1 MNRNALWTSICLA
14 VCLVAAGA
22 RAEDREGSKDHPLIT
37 RYPGSTIDAYDQKE
51 FDEYNMHVGKCIQNP
66 NDAGDWKCKDQRL
79 EGKFTFIHY
88 ELPKGRSTL
97 EVFRNYQQAL
107 QKAGFQEVYKC
118 VDQQEC
124 GSEPGGTDYKMHY
137 YGSWKNRYLAARL
150 PRREGDVWLALNVV
164 EPEVNMVVVEVKP
177 MEGGLIT
184 VDAAAL
190 ANDIARTG
198 HSAVYGIY
206 FDTGKADVKPESDAG
221 LGEIAKLLKQDAALK
236 LHVVGHTDNVGD
248 LKSNM
253 DLSRRRAEAVVK
265 VLTGKHGIAPDRLD
279 AYGVGPL
286 SPVAANADDDGR
298 ARNRRVELVGR

>member
-1 MNRNALWTSICLA
+1 
-14 VCLVAAGA
+14 V
-22 RAEDREGSKDHPLIT
+22 
-37 RYPGSTIDAYDQKE
+37 
-51 FDEYNMHVGKCIQNP
+51 
-66 NDAGDWKCKDQRL
+66 
-79 EGKFTFIHY
+79 
-88 ELPKGRSTL
+88 LPEGRSSL

-118 VDQQEC
+118 FDKEC
-124 GSEPGGTDYKMHY
+124 GQEPGGTDYKMHY

-298 ARNRRVELVGR
+298 AKNRRVELVGR